1 MRIILAQAKAKQG
14 KFDAALEVLNSALES
29 DPSNISLKLEVL
41 KVRKDQE
48 GIQAVL
54 SEVTALAQDHPD
66 NTKVLTTL
74 TDWLI
79 QTNQLDQAEDTA
91 QKILKITPKQAD
103 VHLMLGRLQRKIG
116 QLDQAISHLSDA
128 INFDPNMV
136 DAYIELGK
144 TYQDR
149 RDLEQAIKTFQKGT
163 QVNAS
168 DPRPYYFAGMA
179 LKECKDYKNAEM
191 MLKQAKKY
199 APEDANIIRQL
210 GSCHSTEPDQQPAR
224 DEIIMSTFSD
234 AKDTLQMIDRNQF
247 ITTLRAARACEKF
260 QFMKQAT
267 VFWLANFP
275 GDLYIQYLQALAYAG
290 LDNPDQ
296 AISLLEGIIEF
307 DPYFIDEIK
316 ALSKLPENI
325 QLQKYYQSITEFLQG
340 QNPNRRLETEWLNI
354 LYNARQAFYQSDFDK
369 ALAYVHQSLVLE
381 PPSAIPNIFHLQ
393 IVQKMEN
400 LEILN
405 NISDI
410 HHAIWPKCLQVNII
424 KAIAD
429 IDIGQTATGVERLHW
444 VAAYDSAGQAIE
456 RLLGGEHRF
465 KDLWPE
471 NFEVYFDL
479 PIPASVNGYL
489 GWNQLYSGLAN
500 ELREKQPQ
508 KSMKFMSSSSDE
520 VTRKLRVSS
529 TTPKNNRAVE
539 PPKKTDKEIEEVQ
552 KAFSKLAKRVKAP
565 ELVRADNRFP
575 TYVIMSAKRQLE
587 KVYGPKTA
595 GVIDDLLHRFANLV
609 QNLED
614 WSSVVFYPDDVT
626 ELSDL
631 ALKPVLATDAW
642 QVKLA
647 LNDLDKGLAKRG
659 EMIGALLI
667 IGGPEI
673 IPYHNLPNP
682 TDDNDREVPSD
693 NPYSTIDENYFIP
706 QWPVGRLPGETGPD
720 SGLLLSQLRQLIQR
734 YETGV
739 YKSKKSI
746 ANLHSIID
754 IIVNFLLNLGRTSN
768 NSLGLGYA
776 AEIWRKSSAL
786 VYKNAGNSRD
796 LQLSPPINS
805 SSLSIKKKPG
815 HNIGYFNL
823 HGVKDGPNWYGQKD
837 FSSTSSGPDYPIAL
851 TPGMFNEQTPAP
863 QLTFTEA
870 CYGANIL
877 DKHHEE
883 ALALN
888 SWIQGRKHLS
898 VQPVFP
904 MVPSRHPCFCRLP
917 GRKILAKCIFR

>member
-1 MRIILAQAKAKQG
+1 
-14 KFDAALEVLNSALES
+14 
-29 DPSNISLKLEVL
+29 
-41 KVRKDQE
+41 
-48 GIQAVL
+48 
-54 SEVTALAQDHPD
+54 
-66 NTKVLTTL
+66 
-74 TDWLI
+74 
-79 QTNQLDQAEDTA
+79 
-91 QKILKITPKQAD
+91 
-103 VHLMLGRLQRKIG
+103 
-116 QLDQAISHLSDA
+116 
-128 INFDPNMV
+128 
-136 DAYIELGK
+136 
-144 TYQDR
+144 
-149 RDLEQAIKTFQKGT
+149 
-163 QVNAS
+163 
-168 DPRPYYFAGMA
+168 
-179 LKECKDYKNAEM
+179 
-191 MLKQAKKY
+191 
-199 APEDANIIRQL
+199 
-210 GSCHSTEPDQQPAR
+210 
-224 DEIIMSTFSD
+224 MSTFSD

-247 ITTLRAARACEKF
+247 ITTLRAARACEEF

-307 DPYFIDEIK
+307 DPYFIDAIK

-883 ALALN
+883 ALALKFLDTGAQTFVGSTCISYGSVTPPLVSADYLAEKFWQN
-888 SWIQGRKHLS
+888 VFSGEAVGYALMKAKLSLVEEMAKIQGYLDGEDQKTVLS
-898 VQPVFP
+898 FVLFGDPLQVYDDMNTAPKPKFRINRTKQLKTISDSQMKQDVEIEAVP
-904 MVPSRHPCFCRLP
+904 DKVNLKAKKMVEKYLP
-917 GRKILAKCIFR
+917 GLQNVEMQYTKSYSTRELNQDKSFFTRFSTPSEHYLVTLQKSFEPNHNTKHTHFARMTFNKKGKLVKFTTSR